1 MRSLRRTLKLFR
13 LVAALWWFAL
23 LFHLGVAFI
32 IMVAG
37 SQGAVPAVVVW
48 VGWGTL
54 AAHFFVRRM
63 VLRRWLYRI
72 RVQRARYWQSVNRD
86 ATARN

>member
-1 MRSLRRTLKLFR
+1 MFR

-23 LFHLGVAFI
+23 VFHSGIAFF

-37 SQGAVPAVVVW
+37 SQGAVPAAVVW
-48 VGWGTL
+48 ESWGTL
-54 AAHFFVRRM
+54 VARFFVRRI

-72 RVQRARYWQSVNRD
+72 RFQRARYWQSVNRD
-86 ATARN
+86 AAARN